1 MANLEKHPK
10 KVIQEWLEAEDS
22 PIPTHSRSPHV
33 IGEYIKN
40 RRHEEP
46 RYRPRFMADAGAL
59 LICLSEE
66 RLPAGILPP
75 HAANTLPRHR
85 DVRERLRLPFGFKR
99 TR

>member
-22 PIPTHSRSPHV
+22 PVPTCTRSVHV

-40 RRHEEP
+40 RRRDER

-66 RLPAGILPP
+66 RSPTAMPPRRPHIVLP
-75 HAANTLPRHR
+75 HR
-85 DVRERLRLPFGFKR
+85 DARERLRLPFGFKR